1 MVFKTVATADEV
13 QRARP
18 HTLMGRAVNT
28 RRAVP
33 REWKS
38 NPEANMR
45 SKKLHIA
52 SIYGPQVGRKEDI
65 SDADIKKYF
74 SRYGEVV
81 RGSTGKK
88 KGRREEEGLR
98 ILRVQRRGPSR
109 QSRPGRG
116 SQCTDGGT
124 QGREGPKVVA
134 AGGKKN

>member
-45 SKKLHIA
+45 SKKLYIA

-81 RGSTGKK
+81 GVSQERERNGKK
-88 KGRREEEGLR
+88 KKGSGYVEFSNEDPVDRAILVGVHNIQTAVLKVERGL
-98 ILRVQRRGPSR
+98 S
-109 QSRPGRG
+109 
-116 SQCTDGGT
+116 
-124 QGREGPKVVA
+124 
-134 AGGKKN
+134 